1 MYYYIVYVGHFFCL
15 INLILFFKDIFNRGK
30 TYKIFA
36 GYLGAIF
43 CIQMISWFFAY
54 LNIKN
59 LFLSHFYF
67 IGQFLLLGLFYYGLV
82 VGKRQKNIVKY
93 SIIISLMALVIQYAF
108 YPSQFHKFNLFE
120 IALTSLTLILFA
132 VLHLY
137 NMLTKEKVFYY
148 ITLGI
153 IFYLLGSTIL
163 FFVGNLTALLNP
175 KLSLLTWT
183 LNAWLYIIYNLFILF
198 EWKKSFSKNAIQE

>member
-1 MYYYIVYVGHFFCL
+1 MHYYIVYVGYFFCL
-15 INLILFFKDIFNRGK
+15 INLILFFKDIFNKGK
-30 TYKIFA
+30 SYKIFA

-43 CIQMISWFFAY
+43 CIQMISWFFAH

-82 VGKRQKNIVKY
+82 GGKKQKNIVKY
-93 SIIISLMALVIQYAF
+93 CVIISFLALLFQYVLD
-108 YPSQFHKFNLFE
+108 PSQFYKFNLFE
-120 IALTSLTLILFA
+120 IALTSLLGILFA

-137 NMLTKEKVFYY
+137 NMLTNEKVFYY

-183 LNAWLYIIYNLFILF
+183 LNAWLYVIYNLFILF
-198 EWKKSFSKNAIQE
+198 EWKKSFSKSTI